1 MDMNRKWYD
10 LLSRLSLLMDMNLQ
24 VAADKL
30 VCSNDY
36 RLVGVASNSN
46 RQLGKLSSNFTPEQ
60 VDH

>member
-1 MDMNRKWYD
+1 

-36 RLVGVASNSN
+36 SLVGVASNSN
-46 RQLGKLSSNFTPEQ
+46 KQLGKLSSNFTPEQ